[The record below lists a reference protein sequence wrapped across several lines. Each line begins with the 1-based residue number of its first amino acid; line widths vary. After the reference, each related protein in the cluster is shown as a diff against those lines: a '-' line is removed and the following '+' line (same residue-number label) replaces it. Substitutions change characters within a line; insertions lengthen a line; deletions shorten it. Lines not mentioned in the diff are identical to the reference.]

1 MRRNLH
7 FIFDSILII
16 CASVLLLN
24 SFTKYFD
31 LSEKYRA
38 LLFLIQTVAMLGSTV
53 CSDYFKYKKSNSILK
68 IVLIAILS
76 LTIIFM
82 LYNFFSL

>member
-38 LLFLIQTVAMLGSTV
+38 LLFLIQTVAMLVSTV
-53 CSDYFKYKKSNSILK
+53 CSDYFKDKKSNSILK